1 MHGYPCGLSRVGR
14 LGVCGDRV
22 MRVRELTN
30 RIASSYGNVS
40 LWSDT
45 WKTEVK
51 ILGIGICFAIML
63 GAILQ
68 IGHHLFIDINAALF
82 VVGGATGFL
91 FFKKNSGNHI
101 KNFGQ
106 GAVYFG
112 WLGALVGLIA
122 ITGNRF
128 MVWGDVEKMGP
139 ALAVAM
145 LTILYGYIIKLVT
158 IAFTED

>member
-1 MHGYPCGLSRVGR
+1 MVRLCVFVGS
-14 LGVCGDRV
+14 VA
-22 MRVRELTN
+22 VREITN
-30 RIASSYGNVS
+30 RIVSTYGNVS
-40 LWSDT
+40 LWSNIRE
-45 WKTEVK
+45 TEMK
-51 ILGIGICFAIML
+51 ILGIGICFSIML

-68 IGHHLFIDINAALF
+68 IGHRLFIDINAALF
-82 VVGGATGFL
+82 VLGGATGFL
-91 FFKKNSGNHI
+91 VFKKNSGNHI

-128 MVWGDVEKMGP
+128 MVWGDLEKMGP

-158 IAFTED
+158 IALTED

>member
-1 MHGYPCGLSRVGR
+1 MRIVG
-14 LGVCGDRV
+14 V
-22 MRVRELTN
+22 
-30 RIASSYGNVS
+30 
-40 LWSDT
+40 
-45 WKTEVK
+45 
-51 ILGIGICFAIML
+51 GICLAIIF

-68 IGHHLFIDINAALF
+68 VGHHLFVDINAALF
-82 VVGGATGFL
+82 VFGGAAGFV
-91 FFKKNSGNHI
+91 FFKKDPINRI

-112 WLGALVGLIA
+112 WLGTLIGLIA

-145 LTILYGYIIKLVT
+145 LTILYGYTIKLIT
-158 IAFTED
+158 IAFIKD